1 MEKTKRIAVCY
12 WGLPRSIGMVY
23 QSQKEKVFDVLTS
36 HGIEYDVYAHF
47 WQTDVNRVWDW
58 VVPMPLDYD
67 SVKLL
72 NPKSVQID
80 DQQAFLDTIKF
91 EEYYYEHEKDQEW
104 LPHLIRNHLCALE
117 SQKRCVNLC
126 LSANVAYDYIM
137 FLRPDALIESFLPVE
152 LVFGRE
158 EKAVNTIV
166 LPTNN
171 HYEGLNDR
179 FAILR
184 FESVLWY
191 SHRINRIREFRK
203 HNGRI
208 VSEKYVK
215 YVVDGHYLPE
225 YVDFNF
231 RLMRTDGSIM

>member
-1 MEKTKRIAVCY
+1 MATPKRIAICY
-12 WGLPRSIGMVY
+12 WGLPRSIGLVY
-23 QSQKEKVFDVLTS
+23 PSQKEKVFDVLDK
-36 HGIEYDVYAHF
+36 HCIEYDIYAHF
-47 WQTDVNRVWDW
+47 WKTDVNRVWDW
-58 VVPMPLDYD
+58 VIPVPLDYEN
-67 SVKLL
+67 VKLL
-72 NPKSVQID
+72 NAKQVQLD

-91 EEYYYEHEKDQEW
+91 EEYYYEHEKEQEW
-104 LPHLIRNHLCALE
+104 SPELIRNHLCALE

-126 LSANVAYDYIM
+126 LSANIAYDYVM
-137 FLRPDALIESFLPVE
+137 FLRPDALIETDLPVE
-152 LVFGRE
+152 LVFGGE
-158 EKAVNTIV
+158 TNTII

-179 FAILR
+179 FAILK

-215 YVVDGHYLPE
+215 YVVDRHYIPQF
-225 YVDFNF
+225 VDFYF